1 MKNIKLLSLFA
12 LVTFGA
18 LFISSCGTTD
28 DDDAT
33 PAPKPVLNFLGGSEF
48 VDEDIS
54 KTSEE
59 PFKIAIT
66 ANHTSNIK
74 TFTIT
79 QSIDGGAEIPLL
91 DSSLS
96 EKIIAE
102 YIYNGTT
109 ALSAGTEMYTF
120 TVADKDGNATSKS
133 ITITNLG
140 DPGLDLDVLE
150 FENDKVTPFR
160 VYNFQGAL
168 PGAYGITLGGSIRS
182 DEPNAGKDIQDST
195 ASSETSNWPAR
206 WTSRNGTTFKK
217 VSASSWVS
225 ITNASEIAAAWAAG
239 DTPTSFVNIT
249 NGDVYL
255 LHLQSSERYALV
267 EITDVVSTPGADNN
281 DYVQFKYKKQQ

>member
-28 DDDAT
+28 DDDT

-48 VDEDIS
+48 IDEDIS
-54 KTSEE
+54 KTSDQ

-74 TFTIT
+74 TLTVT

-102 YIYNGTT
+102 YIYTGTT
-109 ALSAGTEMYTF
+109 ALTAGTETYTF
-120 TVADKDGNATSKS
+120 TVADKDGNSTSKS
-133 ITITNLG
+133 IVITNLG
-140 DPGLDLDVLE
+140 DPGLNLDVLE
-150 FENDKVTPFR
+150 TDNNGATFK

-168 PGAYGITLGGSIRS
+168 AGAYGITVGGSLRS
-182 DEPNAGKDIQDST
+182 NESNDDKDIQDST
-195 ASSETSNWPAR
+195 GLSETSNWPAR

-217 VSASSWVS
+217 VSASSWSSV
-225 ITNASEIAAAWAAG
+225 TNDSEIAAAWAAG
-239 DTPTSFVNIT
+239 GTPTTFVSVT

-255 LHLQSSERYALV
+255 LNLKSAGKYALV
-267 EITDVVSTPGADNN
+267 EITDVVSTAGADNN
-281 DYVQFKYKKQQ
+281 DYVQFRYKKQQ

>member
-28 DDDAT
+28 DDDT

-48 VDEDIS
+48 IDEDIS
-54 KTSEE
+54 KTSDQ

-74 TFTIT
+74 TLTVT

-102 YIYNGTT
+102 YIYTGTT
-109 ALSAGTEMYTF
+109 ALTAGTETYTF
-120 TVADKDGNATSKS
+120 TVADKDGNSTSKS
-133 ITITNLG
+133 IVITNLG
-140 DPGLDLDVLE
+140 DPGLNLDVLE
-150 FENDKVTPFR
+150 TDNNGATFK

-168 PGAYGITLGGSIRS
+168 PGAYGITVGGSLRS
-182 DEPNAGKDIQDST
+182 NESNDDKDIQDST
-195 ASSETSNWPAR
+195 GLSETSNWPAR

-217 VSASSWVS
+217 VSASSWSS
-225 ITNASEIAAAWAAG
+225 ITNDSEIAAAWAAG
-239 DTPTSFVNIT
+239 GTPTTFVSVT

-255 LHLQSSERYALV
+255 LNLKSAGKYALV
-267 EITDVVSTPGADNN
+267 EITDVVSTAGADNS
-281 DYVQFKYKKQQ
+281 DYVQFRYKKQQ

>member
-28 DDDAT
+28 DDDT

-48 VDEDIS
+48 IDEDIS
-54 KTSEE
+54 KTSDQ

-74 TFTIT
+74 TLTVT

-102 YIYNGTT
+102 YIYTGTT
-109 ALSAGTEMYTF
+109 ALTAGTETYTF
-120 TVADKDGNATSKS
+120 TVADKDGNSTSKS
-133 ITITNLG
+133 IVITNLG
-140 DPGLDLDVLE
+140 DPGLNLDVLE
-150 FENDKVTPFR
+150 TDNNGATFK

-168 PGAYGITLGGSIRS
+168 PGAYGITVGGSLRS
-182 DEPNAGKDIQDST
+182 NESNDDKDIQDST
-195 ASSETSNWPAR
+195 GLSETSNWPAR

-217 VSASSWVS
+217 VSASSWSS
-225 ITNASEIAAAWAAG
+225 ITNDSEIAAAWAAG
-239 DTPTSFVNIT
+239 GTPTTFVSVT
-249 NGDVYL
+249 NGDVYVL
-255 LHLQSSERYALV
+255 NLKSSGSYALV
-267 EITDVVSTPGADNN
+267 EITDVVSTAGADNS
-281 DYVQFKYKKQQ
+281 DYVQFRYKKQQ

>member
-54 KTSEE
+54 KTSDQ

-66 ANHTSNIK
+66 ANHTSNMK

-109 ALSAGTEMYTF
+109 ALSSGTEMYTF
-120 TVADKDGNATSKS
+120 TVADKDGNSTSKS

-140 DPGLDLDVLE
+140 DPGLNLDVLE

-195 ASSETSNWPAR
+195 ASAETASWPAR

-239 DTPTSFVNIT
+239 DTPTSSVNIT

-255 LHLQSSERYALV
+255 LNLQSSGRYALV

>member
-12 LVTFGA
+12 LVTLGA
-18 LFISSCGTTD
+18 VFISSCGTTD
-28 DDDAT
+28 DDT

-48 VDEDIS
+48 IDEDIS
-54 KTSEE
+54 KTSDQ

-74 TFTIT
+74 TFTVT

-109 ALSAGTEMYTF
+109 AATAGTETCTF
-120 TVADKDGNATSKS
+120 TVADKDGNSTSKS

-140 DPGLDLDVLE
+140 NPGLNLDVLTVD
-150 FENDKVTPFR
+150 NDGATFK
-160 VYNFQGAL
+160 VYNFQGSL
-168 PGAYGITLGGSIRS
+168 KGAYGITLGGSLS
-182 DEPNAGKDIQDST
+182 STEPNAGKDIQDST
-195 ASSETSNWPAR
+195 TAAETSSWPAR

-217 VSASSWVS
+217 VSASSWAS
-225 ITNASEIAAAWAAG
+225 ITNDSEIAAAWASG
-239 DTPTSFVNIT
+239 ETPTSFVNIA

-255 LHLQSSERYALV
+255 LNLQSSGSYALV
-267 EITDVVSTPGADNN
+267 EITDVVSTAGADNN
-281 DYVQFKYKKQQ
+281 DYVEFKYKKQQ